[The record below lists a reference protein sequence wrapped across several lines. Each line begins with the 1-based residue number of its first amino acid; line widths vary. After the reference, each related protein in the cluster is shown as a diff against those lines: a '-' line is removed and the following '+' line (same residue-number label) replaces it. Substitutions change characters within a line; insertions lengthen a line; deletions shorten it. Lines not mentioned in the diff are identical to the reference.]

1 MRAGERGSRWGIL
14 PAAHRGGGGDGSRW
28 RHTVMPRSR
37 WLRRGG
43 HHVALLYLA
52 WQIFASCDTDSSCF
66 GALWRSSK
74 LHLIRVLVSK
84 WFITTDG
91 FVSSTP
97 RRTSETRLRR
107 IFRWG
112 LIFYSI
118 PEAEGRSSLTSFIA
132 LELKSVKTFTRQ
144 RNGLFIFIFIF
155 IFQPPLYKSSRISIS
170 ANQFFL
176 ERCRRA
182 GLPPRTMNEPKF
194 RFMAFKNRFIVC
206 VIKPD

>member
-14 PAAHRGGGGDGSRW
+14 PAAHRGGGDGSRW

-118 PEAEGRSSLTSFIA
+118 PEAEGRSSLTYFIA

-144 RNGLFIFIFIF
+144 RKIVYLFLFLYLFSNHLCTKAPAFLFRPISFSWNDVAGPDCRLEPWMNLNLGLWRSKI
-155 IFQPPLYKSSRISIS
+155 
-170 ANQFFL
+170 
-176 ERCRRA
+176 
-182 GLPPRTMNEPKF
+182 GLL
-194 RFMAFKNRFIVC
+194 C
-206 VIKPD
+206 V